1 MKLIRNILLIATG
14 LSMAS
19 CNYLDVNTDTK
30 DRMSLEEVFTDETYT
45 EQWLANAYS
54 YLTNSEFAD
63 ISITGS
69 NPFNFSDD
77 IYNPIYKSFKEV
89 TYGEEQWPYTWK
101 YSYQGIRQAAIFIQ
115 NVDMCKCCE
124 VLKELHNY
132 YRNMVLC
139 PLYQKRARIT
149 LTVMKLFQYLA
160 TLTMSVP
167 ITLLQKWP

>member
-101 YSYQGIRQAAIFIQ
+101 YSYQGIRQAAIFIRFEDQ
-115 NVDMCKCCE
+115 
-124 VLKELHNY
+124 
-132 YRNMVLC
+132 
-139 PLYQKRARIT
+139 
-149 LTVMKLFQYLA
+149 
-160 TLTMSVP
+160 
-167 ITLLQKWP
+167 

>member
-77 IYNPIYKSFKEV
+77 IYNPIYNGRIHGNTV
-89 TYGEEQWPYTWK
+89 
-101 YSYQGIRQAAIFIQ
+101 IREY
-115 NVDMCKCCE
+115 VK
-124 VLKELHNY
+124 
-132 YRNMVLC
+132 
-139 PLYQKRARIT
+139 PLSLSRMWIC
-149 LTVMKLFQYLA
+149 VMN
-160 TLTMSVP
+160 
-167 ITLLQKWP
+167 